1 MSQEQFLNVIDRDE
15 AERRFH
21 AAIVLRPLDAE
32 EVTLAE
38 ALGRVLAD
46 DVVAT
51 VDVPSFDRSN
61 YDGYAVR
68 AADTYG
74 AREEDPRRLAL
85 CDEVLSTGVIPQGEV
100 TAGTAME
107 IATGGV
113 LPRGADAVM
122 MVEYTET
129 PSPQPSPGG
138 RGSVLVAKAVTPGFG
153 VSFAGSDV
161 MAGETVLR
169 RGQVLSSR
177 ETGVLAAIG
186 ADTVSVRRR
195 PIVAIVS
202 TGDEII
208 EPGTAMRPGLVYD
221 SNARILADAVRELG
235 GLPL

>member
-113 LPRGADAVM
+113 LPRCADAVM
-122 MVEYTET
+122 MV
-129 PSPQPSPGG
+129 
-138 RGSVLVAKAVTPGFG
+138 
-153 VSFAGSDV
+153 
-161 MAGETVLR
+161 
-169 RGQVLSSR
+169 
-177 ETGVLAAIG
+177 
-186 ADTVSVRRR
+186 
-195 PIVAIVS
+195 
-202 TGDEII
+202 
-208 EPGTAMRPGLVYD
+208 
-221 SNARILADAVRELG
+221 
-235 GLPL
+235 